1 MFSKGSRLEVGSD
14 SRSRKISGFTGE
26 EDALPFYLYLGL
38 AKPYWLQLGTALRGR
53 GRRPLKAGSDASVS
67 FPV

>member
-1 MFSKGSRLEVGSD
+1 MFSNGSRLEVGSD
-14 SRSRKISGFTGE
+14 SRSRKVSGFTGE
-26 EDALPFYLYLGL
+26 EDTLPFYLYLGL

-53 GRRPLKAGSDASVS
+53 GRSPLKGESDVSVS